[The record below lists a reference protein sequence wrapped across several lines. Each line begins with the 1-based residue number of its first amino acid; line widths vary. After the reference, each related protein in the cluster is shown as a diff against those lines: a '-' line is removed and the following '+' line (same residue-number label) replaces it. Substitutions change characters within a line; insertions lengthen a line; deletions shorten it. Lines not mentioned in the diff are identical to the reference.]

1 MLLLHGGL
9 DPTVTLPRTE
19 AFRQAFPA
27 GQQVTPPLAGHVAL
41 NFSDCAANAYVQFI
55 DTRGAATVSDCAGE
69 AGGVS
74 FDLDA
79 ATSLRLFGVEDAW
92 GG

>member
-1 MLLLHGGL
+1 M
-9 DPTVTLPRTE
+9 
-19 AFRQAFPA
+19 
-27 GQQVTPPLAGHVAL
+27 
-41 NFSDCAANAYVQFI
+41 QFI

-79 ATSLRLFGVEDAW
+79 STALRLFGVEDAW